1 MKATNRS
8 YTLCMHVIM
17 IYGYLLL
24 SLLDDDTDDHLGSN
38 TAAASFDDDYSKNLE
53 AFDKSSEA
61 SILSPGI
68 LPDYSSIPTMEA
80 SIKKKK
86 KMMMNK
92 LPIDP
97 SSSVKDLSPADIEYI
112 NQLPNLGRQHCS
124 ALLKVLSNFSDVLFA
139 HNTWDNYQ
147 AAAPRIFKHYRYP
160 SIKDQRILRSSQQMY
175 DTFFSSSPVLLS
187 SVDDFYINYGGP
199 HGSQMTVMETS
210 LDIYNPSLY
219 DYIHPQSILCWIRV
233 NVANQ
238 LSTTGDQWAQL
249 FSRSHSGTYANQ
261 WMILDF
267 NAFNKTN
274 GLEDGF
280 FTLLEELP
288 GEVAYGDLTQ
298 VLKSKTYWASYNAP
312 YFPEIATQSMNRLKC
327 EVNSENCYQSNSR
340 ANIFRTEQQKIE
352 SIADLQRLIQLNNY
366 MDNPYSMND
375 SCFAIA
381 CRNDLMIDVSKRSPF
396 GAIDA
401 KVSSIVLARHS
412 LHSAAVDQP
421 IMPIV
426 MTKLGPTSDSLPPF
440 CWHQFDHLTDS
451 NSSNRSNSSNSTAG
465 MIGKGRKYSHSGHPE
480 CFHYDW
486 QQMPPPSVKR

>member
-1 MKATNRS
+1 M
-8 YTLCMHVIM
+8 
-17 IYGYLLL
+17 
-24 SLLDDDTDDHLGSN
+24 
-38 TAAASFDDDYSKNLE
+38 DDDYSKNIE
-53 AFDKSSEA
+53 AFDKSSEEA
-61 SILSPGI
+61 DSSILSAAI
-68 LPDYSSIPTMEA
+68 LPGDYNTIPRMEA
-80 SIKKKK
+80 NKKKNK
-86 KMMMNK
+86 LK

-97 SSSVKDLSPADIEYI
+97 SLSINDLSPADIEYI
-112 NQLPNLGRQHCS
+112 KHLPNLGRQHCS
-124 ALLKVLSNFSDVLFA
+124 VLIKVLANFSDVLFA

-160 SIKDQRILRSSQQMY
+160 SIKDQRILRGSQQMY
-175 DTFFSSSPVLLS
+175 DTFFSSSPCLLS
-187 SVDDFYINYGGP
+187 SVDDFYINYGGL
-199 HGSQMTVMETS
+199 HSSQMTVMETS
-210 LDIYNPSLY
+210 LDIYNPTLY
-219 DYIHPQSILCWIRV
+219 GLIHPQSILCWIRV

-267 NAFNKTN
+267 NAFNKTTN

-288 GEVAYGDLTQ
+288 GEIAYGDLTQ
-298 VLKSKTYWASYNAP
+298 VLKSKTYWASYNSP
-312 YFPEIATQSMNRLKC
+312 YFPEIAIQSMNRLKC
-327 EVNSENCYQSNSR
+327 EVNNEYCHQSNSR
-340 ANIFRTEQQKIE
+340 ANIFRTEQEKVE
-352 SIADLQRLIQLNNY
+352 SIEDLQRLIQLNDF

-381 CRNDLMIDVSKRSPF
+381 CRNDLEIDVSKRSPF

-401 KVSSIVLARHS
+401 KVSSIALARHS
-412 LHSAAVDQP
+412 SSYSATAVDQQP

-440 CWHQFDHLTDS
+440 CWHPFDHPT
-451 NSSNRSNSSNSTAG
+451 SSNRSNSSNSNPG

-480 CFHYDW
+480 CFQYNW
-486 QQMPPPSVKR
+486 QQMPPP